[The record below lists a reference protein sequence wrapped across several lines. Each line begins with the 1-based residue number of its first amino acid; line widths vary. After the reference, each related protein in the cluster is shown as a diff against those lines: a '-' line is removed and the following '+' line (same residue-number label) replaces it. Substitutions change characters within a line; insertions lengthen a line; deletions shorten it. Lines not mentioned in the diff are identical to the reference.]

1 MQTAKFL
8 KRTGSV
14 LVDIIEIYIPSIT
27 FIVLFITFLL
37 QIFFRYFLV
46 PLTWPLE
53 LTLLCFIW
61 TALLGGLYAKRDNSH
76 VKFTIIYDMVKPK
89 TQLWM
94 RIIGNFMLL
103 LSFCIAL
110 YPSYDYVAFMAYKK
124 SNVMKIP
131 MNWAY
136 FPFIIF
142 LVFMIGRFA
151 HDLYVDIKKLIKGE
165 V

>member
-1 MQTAKFL
+1 MQKARLL
-8 KRTGSV
+8 KRSGSFV
-14 LVDIIEIYIPSIT
+14 LDLIEVYIPSIT
-27 FIVLFITFLL
+27 FILLFVAFLL
-37 QIFFRYFLV
+37 QIFYRYFLV

-76 VKFTIIYDMVKPK
+76 VQFTIVYDMVKPK

-94 RIIGNFMLL
+94 RLIGNFMLFV
-103 LSFCIAL
+103 SFCIAL
-110 YPSYDYVAFMAYKK
+110 YPSYDYVVFMAYKK

-131 MNWAY
+131 MNLAY
-136 FPFIIF
+136 SPFVVF
-142 LVFMIGRFA
+142 LVFMIGRLGY
-151 HDLYVDIKKLIKGE
+151 DLFIDFKKLTKGE